1 MTRRAGFRIAW
12 LENVR
17 FALGAMRAQ
26 KLRSFLT
33 LLGVMAGVAT
43 VIMMVSFVVGFN
55 NQVTAAFTSF
65 GAQLVQ
71 FQKFEPRF
79 NGPERPEEERNRRDL
94 TYEDALALKRLSK
107 LVKAV
112 SAERYLFMN
121 STVKA
126 GRNEANG
133 PVIFG
138 GIPDYCEAN
147 VHFVQDGRFIT
158 DADVLHAAR
167 VAVIGTDVADALW
180 PQRDAINEELTLNG
194 RAYQV
199 IGIFEHKGGFMGG
212 SNDNFV
218 AIPITAFDD
227 QFPQIKNGHG
237 DTIHIATVPNRPEDY
252 NALIEEET
260 AIMRARRGLKA
271 SQENDFAT
279 FTSVIRMRAP
289 LAPIGCPSAMAPPFT
304 FTFDSST
311 PSIRIELS
319 ATEANA
325 SLISNS
331 SMSSTDSPAFS
342 SAFVAAFAGV
352 RARYGKSSA
361 TAAWAT
367 IVASAGRLLAL
378 AHSSEASTS
387 APAPSFTPG
396 ALPAVWAPSLWN
408 APRSFESVSSEL
420 SRLGASSISTV
431 VSPFFELIVTGTISS
446 GRRPSSVAWTAS
458 SCERS
463 ANLSMSAR
471 VISSSSPTSSASSP
485 MCLPVNGLVSPSRT
499 IASSALA
506 SPIRYPKRA
515 PFSR

>member
-1 MTRRAGFRIAW
+1 MTRRAGFRVAW
-12 LENVR
+12 LENMR

-55 NQVTAAFTSF
+55 NQVTASFTSF

-121 STVKA
+121 TTVKA

-133 PVIFG
+133 PTVFG

-147 VHFVQDGRFIT
+147 VHFVQDGRFIS

-218 AIPITAFDD
+218 AIPITSFDD

-237 DTIHIATVPNRPEDY
+237 DTIHIATVPKRPEDY
-252 NALIEEET
+252 HALIEEET

-279 FTSVIRMRAP
+279 FTSVGQLKQFQAITGGVAAAMLVIAAIALLVGGVGVMNIMLVNVTQRTREIGLRKALGATRRDIATQFLVEAVTLTGVGGALGIAFGLGAAFIARAT
-289 LAPIGCPSAMAPPFT
+289 LQFQAAAPVW
-304 FTFDSST
+304 
-311 PSIRIELS
+311 SIVLG
-319 ATEANA
+319 
-325 SLISNS
+325 
-331 SMSSTDSPAFS
+331 FGVS
-342 SAFVAAFAGV
+342 SAVGLVFGM
-352 RARYGKSSA
+352 
-361 TAAWAT
+361 W
-367 IVASAGRLLAL
+367 
-378 AHSSEASTS
+378 
-387 APAPSFTPG
+387 
-396 ALPAVWAPSLWN
+396 PAVKA
-408 APRSFESVSSEL
+408 
-420 SRLGASSISTV
+420 
-431 VSPFFELIVTGTISS
+431 
-446 GRRPSSVAWTAS
+446 
-458 SCERS
+458 
-463 ANLSMSAR
+463 AR
-471 VISSSSPTSSASSP
+471 QDPIE
-485 MCLPVNGLVSPSRT
+485 
-499 IASSALA
+499 AL
-506 SPIRYPKRA
+506 RYE
-515 PFSR
+515 